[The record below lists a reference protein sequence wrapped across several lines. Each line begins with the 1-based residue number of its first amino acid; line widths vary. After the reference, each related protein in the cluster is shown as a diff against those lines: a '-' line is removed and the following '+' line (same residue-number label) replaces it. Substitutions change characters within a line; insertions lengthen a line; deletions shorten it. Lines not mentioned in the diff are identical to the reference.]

1 MNCNLNTINCNTLQ
15 YIEINCNSVVINC
28 NSVVINCNSV
38 AITRL
43 ALSIATSANG
53 ETNFSLA
60 KQF

>member
-38 AITRL
+38 AINCNSGGKL
-43 ALSIATSANG
+43 IAINSISCNK
-53 ETNFSLA
+53 L
-60 KQF
+60 Q